1 MASKIKTP
9 KKLSVY
15 PFIYTAL
22 IAVVIVL
29 AVLILQRLYIIPLFP
44 FQDGGVNA
52 TPTKVL
58 LNYNNLEHNFS
69 LKFPQYWFDQTNR
82 TSWVEPSPTDPA
94 QTPAPPDPLI
104 VTLSSPMYEHPD
116 AKMGTT
122 INISATTIPPEQADV
137 TLDGFI
143 AESEQR
149 LTASTENYQRLSLET
164 KTVSGLPAVMLVWSR
179 NNVDTIITR
188 QAAFIRNGKI
198 YVITYSSL
206 REYDAD
212 YSSAFDLVTSTFT
225 FKS

>member
-1 MASKIKTP
+1 MASKTKTS
-9 KKLSVY
+9 KKLTVY

-22 IAVVIVL
+22 IAIVIVL
-29 AVLILQRLYIIPLFP
+29 SVLILQRLYVIPLFP
-44 FQDGGVNA
+44 FQEGGGNP

-69 LKFPQYWFDQTNR
+69 LKFPQYWLDQTNR
-82 TSWVEPSPTDPA
+82 QDWVTPDPTDPA
-94 QTPAPPDPLI
+94 TTPAPPDPLI

-122 INISATTIPPEQADV
+122 INITATTIPPEQAEV

-143 AESEQR
+143 TESEQR
-149 LTASTENYQRLSLET
+149 LKASSEDYQRLSLET
-164 KTVSGLPAVMLVWSR
+164 KTISGLPAVVLVWSR
-179 NNVDTIITR
+179 NTVDTIITR
-188 QAAFIRNGKI
+188 QAAFLKNGKM

-206 REYDAD
+206 KAYDAD